1 MYSDKNLINR
11 RNVKADVHQAYTQC
25 KEFFI
30 LEFETRVVAAFQVLG
45 MSSLNGTPVNI
56 KIPQSAQE
64 NKRQSVFRML
74 YSHKVSQGVLDT
86 FICGNSQTSSLISS
100 ILDEDKIQHIQ
111 SSRRPIHV

>member
-64 NKRQSVFRML
+64 NNRVFLGCFTHTR
-74 YSHKVSQGVLDT
+74 YHKV
-86 FICGNSQTSSLISS
+86 F
-100 ILDEDKIQHIQ
+100 
-111 SSRRPIHV
+111 